1 MACRRGNYVVIAG
14 EEKIKI
20 KMKQLLV
27 ICGPTAVGKTSLALS
42 LAKNINGE
50 LVNVDARQVYR
61 GMDIGTGKDR
71 PANSKH
77 EIRNSKVVL
86 KDDNF
91 RIGYYLFDN
100 IPIWLLDIVD
110 PNYRFTVAD
119 YLQCAPPVLDNIWQR
134 NRLPIIVG
142 GSGFYLRALLEGIG
156 TIGVKPDWALRK
168 KLACQT
174 VIDLQTMLKKQDE
187 LHYNRMNHS
196 DKNNPRRLIRAIEI
210 AHKIK
215 SKTAKNGWQGIEKEL
230 KIDKKNI
237 LMIGLKRPM
246 SVLDKRIKKRVRMRL
261 KMGLLTEIKR
271 LRREG
276 YGFSNSIL
284 SETMAYKEWQEY
296 FNGDEKK
303 GDVIMF
309 WQRNECQ
316 LARRQMTWFKK
327 NRKIKWFNIGVA
339 DEVKKM
345 EKTVLS
351 WYIKRE

>member
-1 MACRRGNYVVIAG
+1 
-14 EEKIKI
+14 
-20 KMKQLLV
+20 MKQLLV

-42 LAKNINGE
+42 LAKSINGE
-50 LVNVDARQVYR
+50 LVNADARQVYR
-61 GMDIGTGKDR
+61 GMDIGTGKDL

-77 EIRNSKVVL
+77 KIRNSKSSI
-86 KDDNF
+86 KKIDNF
-91 RIGYYLFDN
+91 RVGYYSFGN

-110 PNYRFTVAD
+110 PNYRFTVAN
-119 YLQCAPPVLDNIWQR
+119 YLQCVPPVLNNIWQR

-230 KIDKKNI
+230 KIDKKIFLRGATYTGKLSKGSAYSGVLARN
-237 LMIGLKRPM
+237 
-246 SVLDKRIKKRVRMRL
+246 LDKL
-261 KMGLLTEIKR
+261 SL
-271 LRREG
+271 
-276 YGFSNSIL
+276 SNLNYVGTI
-284 SETMAYKEWQEY
+284 
-296 FNGDEKK
+296 
-303 GDVIMF
+303 
-309 WQRNECQ
+309 
-316 LARRQMTWFKK
+316 ARG
-327 NRKIKWFNIGVA
+327 GV
-339 DEVKKM
+339 
-345 EKTVLS
+345 KTVGAAYSYGLPT
-351 WYIKRE
+351 YYGATLLGEYKATAPELRDKNLKILEQV